1 MKIIYLPHARRRM
14 DERGIAQWE
23 VAAVLEAPGIE
34 YPGHFLER
42 TVAERVLPG
51 RRLAVKVVY
60 NLGAEDERIVVTV
73 VLGRPTLLRRS
84 RSPAEPEGG
93 EQ

>member
-1 MKIIYLPHARRRM
+1 
-14 DERGIAQWE
+14 
-23 VAAVLEAPGIE
+23 
-34 YPGHFLER
+34 
-42 TVAERVLPG
+42 VAERVLPG

-73 VLGRPTLLRRS
+73 ELGRPTLLRRS

>member
-1 MKIIYLPHARRRM
+1 MCGADTEPGVCGSPSGRSRRCSRLLASSIP
-14 DERGIAQWE
+14 DTFWNVRWLSG
-23 VAAVLEAPGIE
+23 
-34 YPGHFLER
+34 F
-42 TVAERVLPG
+42 LPG

-73 VLGRPTLLRRS
+73 ELGRPTRRS
-84 RSPAEPEGG
+84 RGPAEPEGG

>member
-1 MKIIYLPHARRRM
+1 V
-14 DERGIAQWE
+14 RGRHGTGSLWIAQWE

-34 YPGHFLER
+34 YPGHVLER
-42 TVAERVLPG
+42 TVAERVLLG

-73 VLGRPTLLRRS
+73 ELGRPTRRS
-84 RSPAEPEGG
+84 RGPAEPEGG

>member
-1 MKIIYLPHARRRM
+1 M
-14 DERGIAQWE
+14 
-23 VAAVLEAPGIE
+23 
-34 YPGHFLER
+34 
-42 TVAERVLPG
+42 
-51 RRLAVKVVY
+51 KVVY

-73 VLGRPTLLRRS
+73 ELGRPTLLRRS

>member
-1 MKIIYLPHARRRM
+1 M

-23 VAAVLEAPGIE
+23 VAAVLEAPSIE
-34 YPGHFLER
+34 YPGHVLER

-73 VLGRPTLLRRS
+73 ELGGPTRRS
-84 RSPAEPEGG
+84 RDPAEPEGG

>member
-1 MKIIYLPHARRRM
+1 M

-60 NLGAEDERIVVTV
+60 NLGAEDERIVVIV
-73 VLGRPTLLRRS
+73 ELGRPTRRS

>member
-1 MKIIYLPHARRRM
+1 M

-73 VLGRPTLLRRS
+73 ELGGPTRRS
-84 RSPAEPEGG
+84 RDPAEPEGG